1 MLGLAALVFIRTAIP
16 WTDPLPSWN
25 HDHPKASIVA
35 FVQTAADKRLIAAFD
50 NSDGDL
56 QMLRWAAA
64 SWYPWE
70 HRATA
75 VAVALTGTPLCAVG
89 A

>member
-1 MLGLAALVFIRTAIP
+1 MPLDHSISSERKLLENHNLSMLGLAALVFIRTATP

-35 FVQTAADKRLIAAFD
+35 FVETAADKRLIAAFD

-56 QMLRWAAA
+56 QMLR
-64 SWYPWE
+64 
-70 HRATA
+70 
-75 VAVALTGTPLCAVG
+75 
-89 A
+89 